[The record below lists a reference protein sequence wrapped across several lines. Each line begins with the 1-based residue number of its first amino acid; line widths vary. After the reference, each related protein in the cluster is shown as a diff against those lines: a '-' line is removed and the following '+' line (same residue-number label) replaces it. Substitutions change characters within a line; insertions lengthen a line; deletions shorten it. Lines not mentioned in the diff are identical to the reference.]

1 LDVIGI
7 LSLVFF
13 TFFILINLK
22 AFVALCLFLLVFAG
36 KSFAQQH
43 NNYNINGFIMD
54 SVSQKPL
61 VNAKVVLL
69 PSKNIVYTND
79 RGFFQFNN
87 LAKTN
92 YKMEVS
98 YLGYHPIVLNLVLPL
113 KTSLRIDLASEEH
126 HLHDVVINTDKNN
139 KLSDYNLQNHVT
151 IDSKKL
157 DILRGQTLGDMLKN
171 TAGVTLLNS
180 GPSISK
186 PVIRG
191 LHSNRIVTLNNGVKQ
206 EGQNWGAD
214 HGPEIDPFAINK
226 LEVIKGASGLQY
238 GPEAI
243 GGVIK
248 VSAKDFKT
256 QNGIAGMY
264 SLNGFS
270 NNWQLANS
278 LFLEGNHFKKQ
289 NLSWRLQTSYRKAG
303 DSQTP
308 EYVLSN
314 TAFTESDI
322 NAAVQYQLK
331 QNTFEYMASYF
342 QSSLGILRSAH
353 VHNRTDLENTIARGK
368 PSVINDFTYE
378 IGRPRQDITHFIQAF
393 KWIYSFKNAN
403 KLSVFFSQQINNRQ
417 EFDVLSFLNANSNLK
432 DQPTYNLTLTT
443 NQFNL
448 KLEHKKVFGFKG
460 LVGFSYANQG
470 NYATGKQFFIPN
482 FISNNYGFYVIEKW
496 NKKHWQAE
504 AGLRYDLMDLTRY
517 INQNNQ
523 VLSNVLNYN
532 NAACSAGISYLF
544 NTKWKLTTNLSSAW
558 RPPSINELYANGL
571 HAAVATF
578 EQGNANL
585 KPEQSYNAEVTLK
598 YVGATFDFDFT
609 AYNNLINNF
618 IYRLPSN
625 IFNTSFRGVFP
636 VFNYVQ
642 TNALL
647 QGFETNLN
655 YKLRTNLSINAA
667 YTFLYA
673 NDISKN
679 LPLIFMPANRIN
691 SGIEWQLTKLKKVKN
706 TFVQINYQYVFKQN
720 RVPEGIDFTD
730 SPASYQL
737 FDLIF
742 GASQFTKVKMNWSV
756 GVQNIFNTSYR
767 DYLSRY
773 RYYALDTGRNIFLKL
788 NIPF

>member
-1 LDVIGI
+1 M
-7 LSLVFF
+7 
-13 TFFILINLK
+13 
-22 AFVALCLFLLVFAG
+22 LVFAG
-36 KSFAQQH
+36 KSIAQH

-98 YLGYHPIVLNLVLPL
+98 YLGYHPIVLSLVLPL
-113 KTSLRIDLASEEH
+113 KNSLRIYLASEEH
-126 HLHDVVINTDKNN
+126 HLHEVVINTDKNS

-256 QNGIAGMY
+256 QNGIAGVY

-278 LFLEGNHFKKQ
+278 LFLEGNHLKKQ
-289 NLSWRLQTSYRKAG
+289 NLSWRLQSSYRKAG

-308 EYVLSN
+308 DYVLSN
-314 TAFTESDI
+314 TAFTEFDI
-322 NAAVQYQLK
+322 NATVQYQLK

-378 IGRPRQDITHFIQAF
+378 IGRPRQDIIHFIQAF

-403 KLSVFFSQQINNRQ
+403 KLSLDFSQQINNRQ
-417 EFDVLSFLNANSNLK
+417 EFDVLSFLNANSELK
-432 DQPTYNLTLTT
+432 NKPTYDLTLTT
-443 NQFNL
+443 NQFNI

-496 NKKHWQAE
+496 HKKHWQAE
-504 AGLRYDLMDLTRY
+504 AGLRYDIMDLTRY

-532 NAACSAGISYLF
+532 NAAGSAGISYLF
-544 NTKWKLTTNLSSAW
+544 NTKWKLTANLSSAW

-598 YVGATFDFDFT
+598 HFGAKFDFDFT

-655 YKLRTNLSINAA
+655 YKLRTNLSINTA

-673 NDISKN
+673 NDMSKN
-679 LPLIFMPANRIN
+679 TPLIFMPANRLN
-691 SGIEWQLTKLKKVKN
+691 SGIEWQLTKVKN
-706 TFVQINYQYVFKQN
+706 AFVQLNYQYQFKQN
-720 RVPEGIDFTD
+720 RVPEGIDFTAP
-730 SPASYQL
+730 PASYQL
-737 FDLIF
+737 FDLVF
-742 GASQFTKVKMNWSV
+742 GASQFTKAKMNWSV

-773 RYYALDTGRNIFLKL
+773 RYYALDAGRNIFIKL

>member
-1 LDVIGI
+1 MFG
-7 LSLVFF
+7 
-13 TFFILINLK
+13 
-22 AFVALCLFLLVFAG
+22 
-36 KSFAQQH
+36 
-43 NNYNINGFIMD
+43 
-54 SVSQKPL
+54 
-61 VNAKVVLL
+61 AKVLLL
-69 PSKNIVYTND
+69 PVKNATITNTN
-79 RGFFQFNN
+79 GYFEFKN
-87 LAKTN
+87 LPLLN
-92 YKMEVS
+92 YEIEIS
-98 YLGYHPIVLNLVLPL
+98 YLGYHPIIIKLNLPL
-113 KTSLRIDLASEEH
+113 KSILKIALASEEY
-126 HLHDVVINTDKNN
+126 HLHDVIINTEKNN
-139 KLSDYNLQNHVT
+139 KLSEYNLQNHVT

-157 DILRGQTLGDMLKN
+157 EILRGQTLGDILKN
-171 TAGVTLLNS
+171 TTGVTLLNS

-191 LHSNRIVTLNNGVKQ
+191 LHSNRIVTLNNGVRQ

-226 LEVIKGASGLQY
+226 LEVIKGASGLQF

-248 VSAKDFKT
+248 VSAKEFKT
-256 QNGIAGMY
+256 KNGIEGVY

-278 LFLEGNHFKKQ
+278 LFLEGNHLKKQ
-289 NLSWRLQTSYRKAG
+289 NFSWRFQTSYRKAG
-303 DSQTP
+303 DSKTP

-314 TAFTESDI
+314 TAFNEFDI
-322 NAAVQYQLK
+322 NTAAQYQLK

-368 PSVINDFTYE
+368 PSIINDFTYE
-378 IGRPRQDITHFIQAF
+378 IGRPRQDITHFIQSF

-403 KLSVFFSQQINNRQ
+403 KLSVDFSQQINNRQ
-417 EFDVLSFLNANSNLK
+417 EFDVLSFLNSNSDLK
-432 DQPTYNLTLTT
+432 DNPTYNLTLTT
-443 NQFNL
+443 NQLNL
-448 KLEHKKVFGFKG
+448 KFEHKKVNGFKG
-460 LVGFSYANQG
+460 MFGFSYANQG

-504 AGLRYDLMDLTRY
+504 AGFRYDLMDLTRY
-517 INQNNQ
+517 INRNNQ

-532 NAACSAGISYLF
+532 NTAASVGVSYFF
-544 NTKWKLTTNLSSAW
+544 NTNWKLTTNLSSAW

-598 YVGATFDFDFT
+598 YAGAKFDFDFT
-609 AYNNLINNF
+609 AYNNSINNF

-625 IFNTSFRGVFP
+625 SFNTSFRGVFP
-636 VFNYVQ
+636 IFNYVQ

-655 YKLRTNLSINAA
+655 FKLRTNLSLNAA

-673 NDISKN
+673 NDISEN
-679 LPLIFMPANRIN
+679 VPLIFMPANRIN
-691 SGIEWQLTKLKKVKN
+691 SGIEWQLSKVKKVKN
-706 TFVQINYQYVFKQN
+706 AFVQLNYQYVFKQN
-720 RVPEGIDFTD
+720 RVPIGIDFTD

-737 FDLIF
+737 FDLVF
-742 GASQFTKVKMNWSV
+742 GASQFTKTKMNWSV
-756 GVQNIFNTSYR
+756 GIQNIFNTSYR
-767 DYLSRY
+767 DYMSRY
-773 RYYALDTGRNIFLKL
+773 RYYALDTGRNIFIKIS
-788 NIPF
+788 IPFGK

>member
-1 LDVIGI
+1 M
-7 LSLVFF
+7 
-13 TFFILINLK
+13 
-22 AFVALCLFLLVFAG
+22 VALCCFWLVFTG
-36 KSFAQQH
+36 NSIAQQK
-43 NNYNINGFIMD
+43 NNYNISGYILD
-54 SVSQKPL
+54 SVNKQPL
-61 VNAKVVLL
+61 VNAKIILLPLKTVTYTNKQGYFNFQNLL
-69 PSKNIVYTND
+69 PS
-79 RGFFQFNN
+79 
-87 LAKTN
+87 N
-92 YKMEVS
+92 YEIEIS
-98 YLGYHPIVLNLVLPL
+98 YLGYHSIIFKVVFPL
-113 KTSLRIDLASEEH
+113 QNSLKIELASEEN
-126 HLHDVVINTDKNN
+126 HLHEVVINTNKNAG
-139 KLSDYNLQNHVT
+139 LSDYNLQNHVT

-157 DILRGQTLGDMLKN
+157 DILRGQTMGEMLKN
-171 TAGVTLLNS
+171 TAGITLLNS

-256 QNGIAGMY
+256 QHGIAGVY

-278 LFLEGNHFKKQ
+278 LFLEGNHLKKQ

-314 TAFTESDI
+314 TAFTEFDI
-322 NAAVQYQLK
+322 NAAMQYQFK

-353 VHNRTDLENTIARGK
+353 VHNRTDLENTIIQGK
-368 PSVINDFTYE
+368 PSVINDFTYQ
-378 IGRPRQDITHFIQAF
+378 IGRPRQDVSHFIQAVN
-393 KWIYSFKNAN
+393 WVYLFKNSS
-403 KLSVFFSQQINNRQ
+403 KLNVDFSQQINNRQ
-417 EFDVLSFLNANSNLK
+417 EFDVLSFLNANSDLK
-432 DQPTYNLTLTT
+432 DKPTYNLTLTT
-443 NQFNL
+443 NQFNV
-448 KLEHKKVFGFKG
+448 KLEHKKVNGFKG

-482 FISNNYGFYVIEKW
+482 FISNNYGFFAIEKW

-504 AGLRYDLMDLTRY
+504 AGLRYDVMDLTRY

-523 VLSNVLNYN
+523 VLSNTLNYN
-532 NAACSAGISYLF
+532 NISGSVGVSYLF
-544 NTKWKLTTNLSSAW
+544 NTKWKLTGNLSSAW

-578 EQGNANL
+578 EQGNPNL
-585 KPEQSYNAEVTLK
+585 KIEQSYHAEVTLK
-598 YVGATFDFDFT
+598 YAGKKLDFDFT

-625 IFNTSFRGVFP
+625 TFNTSFRGVFP

-647 QGFETNLN
+647 QGFETNLS
-655 YKLRTNLSINAA
+655 YKLLNNLSLNAA

-673 NDISKN
+673 NDITKN
-679 LPLIFMPANRIN
+679 LPLIFMPANRVN
-691 SGIEWQLTKLKKVKN
+691 SGIEWQLTKIKKVKN
-706 TFVQINYQYVFKQN
+706 AFIQLNYQYVFKQN

-730 SPASYQL
+730 APASYQL
-737 FDLIF
+737 FDLVF
-742 GASQFTKVKMNWSV
+742 GASQFTKAKINWSF

-773 RYYALDTGRNIFLKL
+773 RYYALDTGRNIFIKL
-788 NIPF
+788 SIPF

>member
-1 LDVIGI
+1 M
-7 LSLVFF
+7 F
-13 TFFILINLK
+13 TS
-22 AFVALCLFLLVFAG
+22 
-36 KSFAQQH
+36 KSIAQQ
-43 NNYNINGFIMD
+43 NNNFKINGLIVD
-54 SVSQKPL
+54 SVTQKPL
-61 VNAKVVLL
+61 VNANVVLL
-69 PSKNIVYTND
+69 PLKTIVYSNAK
-79 RGFFQFNN
+79 GYFEFIG
-87 LAKTN
+87 LALKN
-92 YKMEVS
+92 YKLEVS
-98 YLGYHPIVLNLVLPL
+98 YLGYHPIALKVVLPL
-113 KTSLRIDLASEEH
+113 KSSLKIYLASEEN
-126 HLHDVVINTDKNN
+126 HLHEVVINNDKST
-139 KLSDYNLQNHVT
+139 KLSDYNLQNHIT
-151 IDSKKL
+151 IESKKL
-157 DILRGQTLGDMLKN
+157 DILRGQTMGDMLKN
-171 TAGVTLLNS
+171 TAGITLLNS

-191 LHSNRIVTLNNGVKQ
+191 LHSNRILTLNNGVKQ

-256 QNGIAGMY
+256 QKGIAGVY

-270 NNWQLANS
+270 NNWQIANS

-289 NLSWRLQTSYRKAG
+289 NLSWRLQSSYRKAG
-303 DSQTP
+303 DSKTP

-331 QNTFEYMASYF
+331 QNTFEYMVSYF

-353 VHNRTDLENTIARGK
+353 VHNRTDLENTIAKGK
-368 PSVINDFTYE
+368 PSVINRFTYE
-378 IGRPRQDITHFIQAF
+378 IGRPRQDVTHFIQAF
-393 KWIYSFKNAN
+393 KWIYLFKNTS
-403 KLSVFFSQQINNRQ
+403 KLSADFSQQINNRQ
-417 EFDVLSFLNANSNLK
+417 EFDVLSFLNTNSDLK
-432 DQPTYNLTLTT
+432 DKPTYDLTLTT

-448 KLEHKKVFGFKG
+448 KFEHKKVLGFKG
-460 LVGFSYANQG
+460 LLGFSYANQG
-470 NYATGKQFFIPN
+470 NYAKGKQFFIPN

-496 NKKHWQAE
+496 SKKHWQAE
-504 AGLRYDLMDLTRY
+504 AGLRYDLMDLNRY
-517 INQNNQ
+517 INQNNEVQ
-523 VLSNVLNYN
+523 SNVLNYN
-532 NAACSAGISYLF
+532 NTSGSVGISYLF
-544 NTKWKLTTNLSSAW
+544 NTKWKLTANLSSAW

-585 KPEQSYNAEVTLK
+585 KPEQSYNTEITLK
-598 YVGATFDFDFT
+598 YDGVIFDFDFT

-625 IFNTSFRGVFP
+625 VFNTSFRGVFP

-647 QGFETNLN
+647 QGFETNLS
-655 YKLRTNLSINAA
+655 YKLRSNFNLNLA

-673 NDISKN
+673 NDINKN
-679 LPLIFMPANRIN
+679 LPLIFMPANRFN
-691 SGIEWQLTKLKKVKN
+691 SGLEWQLTKLKKVKN
-706 TFVQINYQYVFKQN
+706 AFIQLNYQHVFKQN
-720 RVPEGIDFTD
+720 RVPEGVDFT
-730 SPASYQL
+730 SPPASYQL
-737 FDLIF
+737 FDLVF
-742 GASQFTKVKMNWSV
+742 GASQSTKAKMNWSV
-756 GVQNIFNTSYR
+756 GVQNIFNANYR

-773 RYYALDTGRNIFLKL
+773 RYYALDAGRNISIKL
-788 NIPF
+788 SIPF

>member
-1 LDVIGI
+1 MFIAFCCFW
-7 LSLVFF
+7 LVL
-13 TFFILINLK
+13 T
-22 AFVALCLFLLVFAG
+22 VFG
-36 KSFAQQH
+36 NAQQK
-43 NNYNINGFIMD
+43 NNFHIKGYVID
-54 SVSQKPL
+54 SVTKKPL
-61 VNAKVVLL
+61 VKAKIILL
-69 PSKNIVYTND
+69 PIKTIVYTNNNGYFD
-79 RGFFQFNN
+79 FNN
-87 LAKTN
+87 LTSLN
-92 YKMEVS
+92 FEISVS
-98 YLGYHPIVLNLVLPL
+98 YLGHHPVKLKLGLPL
-113 KTSLRIDLASEEH
+113 IDSLKIELASEEF
-126 HLHDVVINTDKNN
+126 HLHEIIILTN
-139 KLSDYNLQNHVT
+139 KKIGLSEFNMQNHVM

-157 DILRGQTLGDMLKN
+157 DNLRGQTMGDMLKN
-171 TAGVTLLNS
+171 IAGVTLLNS

-256 QNGIAGMY
+256 QNGIAGVY
-264 SLNGFS
+264 SVNGFS

-278 LFLEGNHFKKQ
+278 LFLEGNHLKKQ
-289 NLSWRLQTSYRKAG
+289 NLSWRLQTSCRKAG

-308 EYVLSN
+308 EYILSN
-314 TAFTESDI
+314 TAFAEFDI
-322 NAAVQYQLK
+322 NAAVQYQIK
-331 QNTFEYMASYF
+331 QNSFEYMTSYF

-368 PSVINDFTYE
+368 PSIINDFTYE
-378 IGRPRQDITHFIQAF
+378 IGRPRQDITHFIQSF

-403 KLSVFFSQQINNRQ
+403 KLSVDFSQQINNRQ
-417 EFDVLSFLNANSNLK
+417 EFDVLSFLNSNSDLK
-432 DQPTYNLTLTT
+432 DNPTYDLTLTT
-443 NQFNL
+443 NQLNL
-448 KLEHKKVFGFKG
+448 KFEHKKVNGFKG
-460 LVGFSYANQG
+460 MFGFSYANQG

-504 AGLRYDLMDLTRY
+504 AGFRYDLMDLTRY
-517 INQNNQ
+517 INRNNQ

-532 NAACSAGISYLF
+532 NTAASVGVSYFF
-544 NTKWKLTTNLSSAW
+544 NTNWKLTTNLSSAW
-558 RPPSINELYANGL
+558 RPPSINELYAHGL

-598 YVGATFDFDFT
+598 YAGAKFDFDFT

-625 IFNTSFRGVFP
+625 SFNTSFRGVFP
-636 VFNYVQ
+636 LFNYVQ

-647 QGFETNLN
+647 QGIESNLSF
-655 YKLRTNLSINAA
+655 KLRTNLSLNAA

-673 NDISKN
+673 NDISEN
-679 LPLIFMPANRIN
+679 VPLIFMPANRIN
-691 SGIEWQLTKLKKVKN
+691 SGIEWQLSKLKKVKN
-706 TFVQINYQYVFKQN
+706 AFVQLNYQYVFKQN
-720 RVPEGIDFTD
+720 RVPVGIDFTD

-737 FDLIF
+737 FDLVF
-742 GASQFTKVKMNWSV
+742 GASQFTKTKMNWSV
-756 GVQNIFNTSYR
+756 GIQNIFNTSYR
-767 DYLSRY
+767 DYMSRY
-773 RYYALDTGRNIFLKL
+773 RYYALDTGRNIFIKIS
-788 NIPF
+788 IPFGK

>member
-1 LDVIGI
+1 M
-7 LSLVFF
+7 
-13 TFFILINLK
+13 
-22 AFVALCLFLLVFAG
+22 LVFAG
-36 KSFAQQH
+36 KSIAQQ
-43 NNYNINGFIMD
+43 NNYNISGFIMD
-54 SVSQKPL
+54 SVTKKRL

-69 PSKNIVYTND
+69 PIQSTVYTSSS
-79 RGFFQFNN
+79 GYFEFIGLVQ
-87 LAKTN
+87 TS

-98 YLGYHPIVLNLVLPL
+98 YLGYHPITLKVNLPL
-113 KTSLRIDLASEEH
+113 KYVLKIELASEEH
-126 HLHDVVINTDKNN
+126 HLHDVVINTDKNS
-139 KLSDYNLQNHVT
+139 KLSDYSLQNHVT

-248 VSAKDFKT
+248 VSAKDFKI
-256 QNGIAGMY
+256 QNGIAGVY

-278 LFLEGNHFKKQ
+278 LFLEGNHLKKQ

-368 PSVINDFTYE
+368 PRVINGFTYE

-403 KLSVFFSQQINNRQ
+403 KLSVDFSQQINNRQ
-417 EFDVLSFLNANSNLK
+417 EFDVLSFLNANSDLK
-432 DQPTYNLTLTT
+432 DKPTYNLTLTT

-532 NAACSAGISYLF
+532 NTAGSIGVSYLF
-544 NTKWKLTTNLSSAW
+544 NTKWKLTANLSSAW
-558 RPPSINELYANGL
+558 RPPSINELYAKGL

-598 YVGATFDFDFT
+598 YVGTRFDFDFT
-609 AYNNLINNF
+609 VYNNSINNF

-625 IFNTSFRGVFP
+625 TFSTSFRGVFP

-642 TNALL
+642 ANALL
-647 QGFETNLN
+647 QGFETNLS
-655 YKLRTNLSINAA
+655 YKLRANISVNSA

-679 LPLIFMPANRIN
+679 TPLIFMPANRIN

-706 TFVQINYQYVFKQN
+706 AFVQINYQYVFKQN

-737 FDLIF
+737 FDLVF
-742 GASQFTKVKMNWSV
+742 GASQFTKAKMNWSV

-773 RYYALDTGRNIFLKL
+773 RYYALDSGRNIFIKL
-788 NIPF
+788 SIPF